1 MGLLTP
7 LAVRIGAIPWMPKAL
22 PLIEKTDSRLQRV
35 TSGRVSLLDI
45 AGLPN
50 LMLRV
55 PGRKSG
61 VLRSTPLLCAPRSNG
76 EWLIAGSYF
85 GNPTTP
91 TWVYNLRAADSA
103 EIVVDGTPIE
113 VSWREACDDRPALWA
128 ELLDVWPNFRLYEQ
142 RTDRTIPVFVL
153 TRR

>member
-7 LAVRIGAIPWMPKAL
+7 LAVRIGAIGWMPKAL

-35 TSGRVSLLDI
+35 THGRVSLLDI

-50 LMLRV
+50 LLLRV

-61 VLRSTPLLCAPRSNG
+61 VLRSTPLLCAPRSAD

-85 GNPTTP
+85 GNPKTP
-91 TWVYNLRAADSA
+91 TWVYNLRATDSA
-103 EIVVDGTPIE
+103 EIVVDGTPIA
-113 VSWREACDDRPALWA
+113 VSWREAGDDRPALWA